1 MKFYKLTSLVLF
13 ASLIFLTTGCRK
25 EGGITLN
32 FHAVYGEEPLVMLT
46 NYPYTDGDVINFS
59 VSDFFITDV
68 YVTDSEGSTVELLDV
83 EFVDFDAQNV
93 TDELA
98 MIPVSFTV
106 GSIDPADYESIT
118 FSIGLDVETNSTRP
132 EDYDPESPL
141 SFSSRYWQAWDSY
154 IFARFQGNL
163 NNVDIGD
170 DIPWLFHT
178 GKDDVFR
185 TFTYSLDKSV
195 NENIATVDITIDH
208 QELFKVADGY
218 MDIRSKP
225 TNHNP
230 QDLEPLITITE
241 NFATAVTVD

>member
-118 FSIGLDVETNSTRP
+118 FSIGLDV
-132 EDYDPESPL
+132 
-141 SFSSRYWQAWDSY
+141 
-154 IFARFQGNL
+154 
-163 NNVDIGD
+163 D